1 MIRSPTIRLEEAALD
16 FRLLGPLEVAD
27 GGRVLALGGAKQRA
41 LLAVLL
47 LRANEVVSTDRLID
61 ELWGDEPPPTAAKVV
76 QVYVSQLRKAL
87 AQAGREPVIMTR
99 PPGYVARVEPGE
111 LDVARFEREL
121 DRARRARSVGNPEE
135 ATRLLREALALWRGQ
150 ALADFS
156 YEPFAQPA
164 IARLEELRL
173 VALEERVESDL
184 ALGRDSDLVG
194 EVEALVAEYPL
205 REGLRGQLMLALYR
219 SGRQAEALEAYQQA
233 RSVLVEELGIDPS
246 PSLQELEKAI
256 LRQDPLL
263 EPPSAGRDDA
273 AASASAPGAPAAQR
287 AILVAPR
294 AVPAASVLLSLA
306 APLAAAPPGHELV
319 LTKLLDPPAEGAAT
333 QIGEATASLR
343 ELRDNLADQGVVA
356 RVAAFTSGDHGADL
370 VRLAAGQQVD
380 LLVLDA
386 AADELS
392 DLGGSELVVVLDGV
406 PCDVAVACGLRES
419 AVELGSDRAVLVPF
433 GASPHDWAALEL
445 GCWVAKAHGVP
456 LHLLGTAPDHEQ
468 GRRDASRLLAD
479 ASLIVQRI
487 AGIVPEPVLVRAGA
501 DGILEA
507 ARDGG
512 LVLAGLSE
520 RWREE
525 GLGPT
530 RLTVAERASVPVL
543 FVRRGVRPGALAPP
557 DQLTRFAWSLAG
569 APRGR

>member
-219 SGRQAEALEAYQQA
+219 SRASGRGA
-233 RSVLVEELGIDPS
+233 RGVPAGPQRSRRRARDRP
-246 PSLQELEKAI
+246 
-256 LRQDPLL
+256 
-263 EPPSAGRDDA
+263 EPI
-273 AASASAPGAPAAQR
+273 APGAREGNPAPGS
-287 AILVAPR
+287 APR
-294 AVPAASVLLSLA
+294 A
-306 APLAAAPPGHELV
+306 
-319 LTKLLDPPAEGAAT
+319 
-333 QIGEATASLR
+333 
-343 ELRDNLADQGVVA
+343 
-356 RVAAFTSGDHGADL
+356 
-370 VRLAAGQQVD
+370 
-380 LLVLDA
+380 
-386 AADELS
+386 
-392 DLGGSELVVVLDGV
+392 
-406 PCDVAVACGLRES
+406 AV
-419 AVELGSDRAVLVPF
+419 
-433 GASPHDWAALEL
+433 
-445 GCWVAKAHGVP
+445 
-456 LHLLGTAPDHEQ
+456 
-468 GRRDASRLLAD
+468 GR
-479 ASLIVQRI
+479 
-487 AGIVPEPVLVRAGA
+487 P
-501 DGILEA
+501 
-507 ARDGG
+507 
-512 LVLAGLSE
+512 
-520 RWREE
+520 
-525 GLGPT
+525 
-530 RLTVAERASVPVL
+530 
-543 FVRRGVRPGALAPP
+543 
-557 DQLTRFAWSLAG
+557 
-569 APRGR
+569 